1 MNREQ
6 KENTIKDLRQNF
18 LENNASFLI
27 NYKGLAV
34 SDLHKLRKELR
45 SCGAKLKIAKDRL
58 IRIAIDDTSSKE
70 LSPYLK
76 QQIAVVFVEKDA
88 SAAAKTIND
97 FAKDSQLDLIAGIV
111 DSNLFDKA
119 KIIRLASL
127 PSREVLLAQ
136 LCGLLNATV
145 SKLARTLVAVSE
157 KKSEGSKKVE
167 TPKEAKEEV
176 KAQEQVLVEEKTESQ
191 VSESNEKFNEA
202 PKNVEDNKE

>member
-34 SDLHKLRKELR
+34 SDLHKLRKQLR
-45 SCGAKLKIAKDRL
+45 GCGAKLKIAKDRL
-58 IRIAIDDTSSKE
+58 IRIAINDTSSKE

-88 SAAAKTIND
+88 SAAAKAIND
-97 FAKDSQLDLIAGIV
+97 FSKDIQLDFIAGIV

-167 TPKEAKEEV
+167 SPKVEMPREEKEEV
-176 KAQEQVLVEEKTESQ
+176 KAQEQVSVEEKTEAPESTQ
-191 VSESNEKFNEA
+191 ESNEA
-202 PKNVEDNKE
+202 PEK

>member
-18 LENNASFLI
+18 LENKASFLI

-34 SDLHKLRKELR
+34 SDLHKLRKQLR
-45 SCGAKLKIAKDRL
+45 GCGAKLKIAKDRL
-58 IRIAIDDTSSKE
+58 IKIAINDTSSKE

-97 FAKDSQLDLIAGIV
+97 FAKDSQLDFIAGVV

-167 TPKEAKEEV
+167 ASEEVKEEV
-176 KAQEQVLVEEKTESQ
+176 KAQEQVSVEEKSEAPESTK
-191 VSESNEKFNEA
+191 ESNEA
-202 PKNVEDNKE
+202 PENVEDNKE